1 MNPALW
7 ADIRRDLGAAERY
20 VQAASRRARFL
31 ADAPAALDPEIREDR
46 EAAVGLLI
54 HNCYGAMESVLERI
68 VQAVDGG
75 LPTGPAYLA
84 DLVRRAETV
93 IDGSPAGHHWSR
105 NGPGPSEAAQLPACL
120 PACL

>member
-1 MNPALW
+1 MP
-7 ADIRRDLGAAERY
+7 DPPG
-20 VQAASRRARFL
+20 S
-31 ADAPAALDPEIREDR
+31 PAALDPEIREDR

-93 IDGSPAGHHWSR
+93 IDGSPAGQHWSR
-105 NGPGPSEAAQLPACL
+105 NGAGPSEAAQLPACL
-120 PACL
+120 